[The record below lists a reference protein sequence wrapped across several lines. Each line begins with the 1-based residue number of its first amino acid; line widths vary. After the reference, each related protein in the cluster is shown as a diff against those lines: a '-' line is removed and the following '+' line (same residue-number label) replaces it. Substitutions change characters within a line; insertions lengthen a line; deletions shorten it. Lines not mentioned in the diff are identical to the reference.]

1 MSRFKEGVSA
11 IRSSYKD
18 WQQWWWGKPWF
29 GGKVSLGGFSNAL
42 MGALKWTRMRRLA
55 KNFEWLT
62 DNLESIPDSQL
73 QEIGSYWQVFAR
85 NLNARSADFARSL
98 ENDTEHF
105 GAGLGSH
112 GRDFA
117 KGLSRNSH
125 LFAAGLG
132 ENASDFFTGLGIDE
146 SYAFFEALGPEA
158 GAFISALY
166 RPKDGF
172 EAMGRDKLIDL
183 IISLGPNVAAFFDGL
198 QPNQSQLLSYIEE
211 AGLVRVVH
219 GLGLKSAF
227 LLKSL
232 NDKEPVFQ
240 AIAESAED
248 FATILG
254 EQTDAFLNVLGP
266 DCQKLIFTLGPKVS
280 FFIAKSNDPAPI
292 FRFIAAEARSFG
304 ASVGDQAAQLA
315 HSLNRHSGLF
325 FECIEGATLIHFM
338 EGLGPHLGFFIRK
351 LFQPERVLM
360 ALGRNPQSI
369 FEGFTEEDMLLFAE
383 GMGPQA
389 GSLGQNLKKQARPF
403 AEALGNL
410 APAFGQGLG
419 RHARVFITNLGG
431 HSPTPPNRDWIT
443 GLFYDVVDYFQGNYY
458 SRGFLKGLSPDT
470 REAWFHAISQKTQ
483 LRIQARHRL
492 RCSLCHQSLELEEEL
507 QQCPACATI
516 LHSDCL
522 HELSRGQCP
531 HDGEPARNFL
541 ETTLVHEEDYVSPSS
556 SARISRI
563 SIPAINPEK
572 A

>member
-1 MSRFKEGVSA
+1 
-11 IRSSYKD
+11 
-18 WQQWWWGKPWF
+18 
-29 GGKVSLGGFSNAL
+29 
-42 MGALKWTRMRRLA
+42 MGILKWNRMRRLA

-73 QEIGSYWQVFAR
+73 QEIGSYWQIFAK

-98 ENDTEHF
+98 DEDTEHF

-117 KGLSRNSH
+117 KGLHRNSH

-166 RPKDGF
+166 RPIDAF
-172 EAMGRDKLIDL
+172 EAMGREKLIEL
-183 IISLGPNVAAFFDGL
+183 MISLDYEVEAFLEGI
-198 QPNQSQLLSYIEE
+198 QPNQNRLLDYIED
-211 AGLVRVVH
+211 AGLIRVLH
-219 GLGLKSAF
+219 GLGLKSSAF
-227 LLKSL
+227 LKALK
-232 NDKEPVFQ
+232 DKEPAYK
-240 AIAESAED
+240 AISESAED

-254 EQTDAFLNVLGP
+254 DQTDAFLASLGP
-266 DCQKLIFTLGPKVS
+266 SCNRFVLALGPKS
-280 FFIAKSNDPAPI
+280 FFFIARSKDPAPI
-292 FRFIAAEARSFG
+292 FRFIAAEPKAFG
-304 ASVGDQAAQLA
+304 ESIGDQAANLA
-315 HSLNRHSGLF
+315 HSLNKHAGPF
-325 FECIEGATLIHFM
+325 FEHVHGAILVHFM
-338 EGLGPHLGFFIRK
+338 EGLGPHLGYFIRK
-351 LFQPERVLM
+351 LFQPERVLA
-360 ALGRNPQSI
+360 ALGDNPQSI
-369 FEGFTEEDMLLFAE
+369 FEDFSEEDMLIFAE

-389 GSLGQNLKKQARPF
+389 GVLGQNLKKQARPF

-410 APAFGQGLG
+410 APVFGQGLG

-443 GLFYDVVDYFQGNYY
+443 GIFYDVVDYFQGNYY

-492 RCSLCHQSLELEEEL
+492 RCSLCHQNLELAEDL

-541 ETTLVHEEDYVSPSS
+541 ETTLVQEEDFVSPSS